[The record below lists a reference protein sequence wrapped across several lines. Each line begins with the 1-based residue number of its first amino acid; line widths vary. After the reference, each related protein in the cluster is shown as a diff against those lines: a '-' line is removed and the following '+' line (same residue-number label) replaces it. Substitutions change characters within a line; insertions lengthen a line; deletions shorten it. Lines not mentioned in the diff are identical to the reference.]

1 MKTLQQQLGQYGL
14 YHRSKRNV
22 LTHFF
27 GIPLIVFAALCLL
40 ARIEI
45 PIANF
50 SIDGAQIF
58 VLASVVYYFMLS
70 FSLGLIMGIIFTL
83 LLVAAQPIAAMAL
96 VPWLAIGVGVFV
108 IPSQIQTPQLQLP
121 WLAIGVGVFVFG
133 WVLQFIGH
141 YFEGKKPAFVDDLV
155 GLIIGPLYVT
165 VELLFLMGFYKNL
178 EQQVNEIAGPTKA

>member
-1 MKTLQQQLGQYGL
+1 MKTLQQQLGKYGL

-40 ARIEI
+40 ARIQI
-45 PIANF
+45 PVGSFLIDNF
-50 SIDGAQIF
+50 VIDGAQLF

-70 FSLGLIMGIIFTL
+70 FSLGFIMAVILTL
-83 LLVAAQPIAAMAL
+83 LLIGAQSIAAMAFW
-96 VPWLAIGVGVFV
+96 PWLG
-108 IPSQIQTPQLQLP
+108 
-121 WLAIGVGVFVFG
+121 IGVGVFVFG

-141 YFEGKKPAFVDDLV
+141 YYEGKKPAFVDDLI

-165 VELLFLMGFYKNL
+165 VELLFLMGFYKKL
-178 EQQVNEIAGPTKA
+178 EDEVNAIAGPTKA

>member
-22 LTHFF
+22 LTPFF

-40 ARIEI
+40 ARVEI
-45 PIANF
+45 PLGSFNV
-50 SIDGAQIF
+50 DGAQLF

-83 LLVAAQPIAAMAL
+83 LLVAAQPIAAM
-96 VPWLAIGVGVFV
+96 PFTSWL
-108 IPSQIQTPQLQLP
+108 T
-121 WLAIGVGVFVFG
+121 IGVGVFVFG

-165 VELLFLMGFYKNL
+165 AELLFIMGFYKNL

>member
-1 MKTLQQQLGQYGL
+1 MKTLQQQLGKYGL

-40 ARIEI
+40 ARVQI
-45 PIANF
+45 PVGSFLTDNF
-50 SIDGAQIF
+50 VIDGAQLF

-70 FSLGLIMGIIFTL
+70 FSLGFIMVVIFTL
-83 LLVAAQPIAAMAL
+83 LLVVAQPIAAMAFW
-96 VPWLAIGVGVFV
+96 PWL
-108 IPSQIQTPQLQLP
+108 S
-121 WLAIGVGVFVFG
+121 IGVGVFVFG

-141 YFEGKKPAFVDDLV
+141 YYEGKKPAFVDDLI

-165 VELLFLMGFYKNL
+165 VELLFLMGFYKTL
-178 EQQVNEIAGPTKA
+178 EDEVNAIAGPTKA